1 MVLRHR
7 IMKAIIT
14 KQYGPP
20 EVATIQ
26 EIEVPVP
33 KKNEVLVKVV
43 ATPLTSG
50 DARIRGLNVPYG
62 FKMITRLMFGWN
74 GPKNP
79 VLGVVFSG
87 IVEEIGGDVKN
98 FKKGDQVFGSKED
111 MGCHAEFLVI
121 KEDGAI
127 MHKPQNITEEE
138 AASIPFGA
146 LTSLK
151 YLRDFGKIKKGQ
163 KILINGAS
171 GALGVYGVQLAKYFG
186 AEVTGV
192 CSTSNVELVKSLG
205 ADHVIDY
212 TVTDFTKNPETY
224 DIIYDTVGK
233 LDFSK
238 CRDSMNNHGIF
249 LLAAAGLK
257 EYGQVLSTSIS
268 GSKKVV
274 AGVVIFKRED
284 LKVIAELVEQQQ
296 IKPVIGRT
304 FELSDIVEA
313 YKYVD
318 GGHKV
323 ASTVLKV

>member
-1 MVLRHR
+1 
-7 IMKAIIT
+7 MKAVIV
-14 KQYGPP
+14 KKYGPP
-20 EVATIQ
+20 QVVSIN
-26 EIEVPVP
+26 EIEKPVP
-33 KKNEVLVKVV
+33 KENEILIKVQSAPV
-43 ATPLTSG
+43 TSG
-50 DARIRGLNVPYG
+50 DARIRGLNVPFG
-62 FKMITRLMFGWN
+62 FKFITKLMFGMK

-87 IVEEIGGDVKN
+87 IVEQVGDKVTA
-98 FKKGDQVFGSKED
+98 FSKGNAVFGCKEGF
-111 MGCHAEFLVI
+111 GCHAEYLVI
-121 KEDGAI
+121 KESGAI
-127 MHKPQNITEEE
+127 VHKPEKISYEE

-151 YLRDFGKIKKGQ
+151 YLRDFGQIKKGQ

-192 CSTSNVELVKSLG
+192 CSTSNVELVSSLG

-212 TVTDFTKNPETY
+212 KKVDFTENSETY

-233 LDFSK
+233 IDFSK
-238 CRDSMNNHGIF
+238 CKDSLSKNGIF

-257 EYGQVLSTSIS
+257 EYSQVLSTSIL

-274 AGVVIFKRED
+274 AGVAIFKKED
-284 LKVIAELVEQQQ
+284 LKVVSELVEQDH
-296 IKPVIGRT
+296 IKPVIGRR
-304 FELSDIVEA
+304 FKFSEIVEA
-313 YKYVD
+313 YTYVD

-323 ASTVLKV
+323 ASAVLKL

>member
-1 MVLRHR
+1 
-7 IMKAIIT
+7 MKAVIV
-14 KQYGPP
+14 KKYGPP
-20 EVATIQ
+20 QVVSIN
-26 EIEVPVP
+26 EIEKPVP
-33 KKNEVLVKVV
+33 KENEILIKVQSAPV
-43 ATPLTSG
+43 TSG
-50 DARIRGLNVPYG
+50 DARIRGLNVPFG
-62 FKMITRLMFGWN
+62 FKLITKLMFGMK

-87 IVEEIGGDVKN
+87 IVEQVGDKVTA
-98 FKKGDQVFGSKED
+98 FSKGNAVFGCKEGF
-111 MGCHAEFLVI
+111 GCHAEYLVI
-121 KEDGAI
+121 KESGAI
-127 MHKPQNITEEE
+127 VHKPEKVSYEE

-151 YLRDFGKIKKGQ
+151 YLRDFGQIKKGQ

-192 CSTSNVELVKSLG
+192 CSTSNVELVSSLG

-212 TVTDFTKNPETY
+212 KKVDFTENSETY

-233 LDFSK
+233 IDFSK
-238 CRDSMNNHGIF
+238 CKDSLSKNGIF

-257 EYGQVLSTSIS
+257 EYSQVLSTSIL

-274 AGVVIFKRED
+274 AGVAIFKKED
-284 LKVIAELVEQQQ
+284 LKVVSELVEQDH
-296 IKPVIGRT
+296 IKPVIGRR
-304 FELSDIVEA
+304 FNFSEIVEA
-313 YKYVD
+313 YTYVD

-323 ASTVLKV
+323 ASAVLKL